1 MLVEVTKIAYNHFQ
15 LLSIMMSFP
24 IKVSLQ
30 ALNFTWLHV
39 RPRVPLHVRVNK
51 HDKTDYFQD
60 RLSPCCKHVLSLTHF
75 FVDFAAVVACFSR
88 PQWPQ
93 SLYDSFS
100 VMSAMSAAGGQIL
113 SPDCLL
119 NGGVSN
125 IATDFGSKLYVQGIA
140 VGLLPIVCILTIALF
155 WQMRS
160 CISSVS
166 RRAKRAC
173 RRCCNCY
180 KNLRNRRH
188 SAVVPNPKLTAKE
201 ARQKTRVGIVLLLF
215 VTHLM
220 LVQTALDF
228 FVCRKVNI

>member
-1 MLVEVTKIAYNHFQ
+1 MLYTCAITN
-15 LLSIMMSFP
+15 
-24 IKVSLQ
+24 
-30 ALNFTWLHV
+30 T
-39 RPRVPLHVRVNK
+39 
-51 HDKTDYFQD
+51 
-60 RLSPCCKHVLSLTHF
+60 THCS
-75 FVDFAAVVACFSR
+75 VDFVVVVTCFSR

-119 NGGVSN
+119 NGKGSS
-125 IATDFGSKLYVQGIA
+125 IAMDFGSKQYVQGIA
-140 VGLLPIVCILTIALF
+140 VGLLPIVCILTIVLF

-160 CISSVS
+160 CIASVS
-166 RRAKRAC
+166 RRTRRAC
-173 RRCCNCY
+173 RRRCCNCY
-180 KNLRNRRH
+180 KNQRSRRH
-188 SAVVPNPKLTAKE
+188 STITPPPKLTAKQ
-201 ARQKTRVGIVLLLF
+201 ARQKARVGIVMLLF